1 MLAVLATEPV
11 PCDPLPSRPMVSPTS
26 SIFIARNRA
35 EEFRRLLQLALPIA
49 GAQLATMLMGFV
61 DTVMLGRY
69 STDAVAAA
77 VLANAVLF
85 STIMFANGIL
95 FGLDPVISQAHGAGD
110 GRASGLALQRGF
122 VLTLLLSVPV
132 GISWMFTGDLL
143 VAFGQEP
150 QLAPLAQTYMNAM
163 IPSIPFFLCFSVMRQ
178 YLQGREIVR
187 PALLV
192 ILVANFANAFANW
205 VLIYGQLGFPEL
217 GILGAGI
224 ATTSTRVL
232 SVLMLGALVVGW
244 RLHEGAW
251 DGFSRDAFDPR
262 ALRAVLAVGFPV
274 AIQTGTEMWAFN
286 LSSFLA
292 GSMGVTAAA
301 AHGIVLNLASIS
313 FMMALGIAIAV
324 ATRVGN
330 LIGAGRPHDAQR
342 ASWIGM
348 AMGAGIMTLSAVGF
362 VVFREELPRL
372 YTVDPELIALAAL
385 TLPVAAAFQIFDGTQ
400 VVGCGVLRGMGRTR
414 PAAVFNVLGY
424 WVLGLPLGWWIGVRQ
439 GWLGGLWWGLVLGL
453 AVVALAIVL
462 WIRVRGPETLAP
474 EEKISV

>member
-1 MLAVLATEPV
+1 MAPH
-11 PCDPLPSRPMVSPTS
+11 PQ
-26 SIFIARNRA
+26 IFVARNRA
-35 EEFRRLLQLALPIA
+35 EEVRRLLQLALPIA

-69 STDAVAAA
+69 STEAVAAA

-95 FGLDPVISQAHGAGD
+95 FGLDPLITQAHGAGD

-122 VLTLLLSVPV
+122 VLSVLLSLPV

-143 VAFGQEP
+143 LAFGQAPE
-150 QLAPLAQTYMNAM
+150 LAPLAQSYMDAM
-163 IPSIPFFLCFSVMRQ
+163 LPSIPFFLWFSVMRQ

-187 PALLV
+187 PALQV
-192 ILVANFANAFANW
+192 VLVANVANALANW
-205 VLIYGQLGFPEL
+205 VLIYGHLGMPEL

-224 ATTSTRVL
+224 ATTATRVL
-232 SVLMLGALVVGW
+232 SFGMLGGLIVGF
-244 RLHEGAW
+244 RLYEGAW
-251 DGFSRDAFDPR
+251 EGFSRESLDPA
-262 ALRAVLAVGFPV
+262 ALRSVLVIGFPIAV
-274 AIQTGTEMWAFN
+274 QTATEMWAFN

-292 GSMGVTAAA
+292 GSMGVAAAA

-313 FMMALGIAIAV
+313 FMMALGVAMAV
-324 ATRVGN
+324 TTRVGN

-348 AMGAGIMTLSAVGF
+348 SMGAGVMALSAVAF
-362 VVFREELPRL
+362 LLFRSELPRL
-372 YTVDPELIALAAL
+372 YTADPDLIALAAL

-414 PAAVFNVLGY
+414 PAAVFNVIGY
-424 WVLGLPLGWWIGVRQ
+424 WVLGLPLGWWIGVRE

-453 AVVALAIVL
+453 AVVAAGLVL

-474 EEKISV
+474 GERLSVEGP